1 MPFAAVAVIAL
12 WRSLR
17 KWGGL
22 GLVVLGVLDSSLIP
36 TFGSLDMLTVVLAAR
51 HKELWLY
58 YAAMSTLG
66 SLIGGYVTYR
76 LGRQAGRV
84 GLEKKVGHKKM
95 AGLQRAFER
104 WGYGAVFVPAVA
116 PPPFPT
122 AVFFIGAGAFGYPAK
137 KFAGTVTLARGLR
150 YGLTAFI
157 ASHYGRRVLR
167 FFRHPERYLY
177 TSMLITAAIILLV
190 IIVSLLWREWREAME
205 ARADGVESVGS
216 K

>member
-1 MPFAAVAVIAL
+1 MALEAVAVVAL
-12 WRSLR
+12 WRTLR
-17 KWGGL
+17 RWGGA

-36 TFGSLDMLTVVLAAR
+36 TFGSLDILTVVLAAK
-51 HKELWLY
+51 HKDLWLY

-66 SLIGGYVTYR
+66 SLLGGYITYR

-84 GLEKKVGHKKM
+84 GLEKKLGPKKL
-95 AGLQRAFER
+95 AGVQRAFER

-137 KFAGTVTLARGLR
+137 KFAGAVTLARGLR

-157 ASHYGRRVLR
+157 AAHYGRRVLR
-167 FFRHPERYLY
+167 FFRHPERYVY
-177 TSMLITAAIILLV
+177 TSVLITVAVVVLV
-190 IIVSLLWREWREAME
+190 VIVSLLWREWRATME
-205 ARADGVESVGS
+205 GRADGVESIGPR
-216 K
+216 